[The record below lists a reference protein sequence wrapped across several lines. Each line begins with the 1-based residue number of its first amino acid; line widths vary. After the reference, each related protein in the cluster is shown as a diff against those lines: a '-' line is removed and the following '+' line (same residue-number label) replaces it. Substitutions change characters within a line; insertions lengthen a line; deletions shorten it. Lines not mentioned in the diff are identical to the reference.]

1 MTAPVSLFAGL
12 AQPAARAA
20 MGDAVGAGLTG
31 FDALLAMLTQ
41 ALDGTGD
48 KAAGEPSTEDA
59 ETSDAAAD
67 PSLAAWLARGGD
79 SALMAQT
86 LGGAGGEGGE
96 SPETCAVSVKSIV
109 GDLLGEEATTETPGA
124 TDSANDAAPE
134 TPWHRPT
141 PGPIGTRT
149 EADAA
154 AALARLRE
162 TVPAEALPAALADQ
176 AETAL
181 ATAQTATSETATLD
195 AGRQAAAAAA
205 VPTDPRPSASRKP
218 GAAASAAAE
227 LKSERQDATAEAA
240 KTAETPTAVEA
251 ADATADALSS
261 EPPPAELEVAPPPAR
276 NAERPE
282 TITQALIGRLD
293 ALSATAANMAAQ
305 VRGAPETVA
314 KLAAGILDKLE
325 GQSTR
330 FDLQLDPLGLGK
342 VDVSV
347 EIAAD
352 GRLTA
357 QLGFDSAQGLAE
369 LRGRAQELRQALEQA
384 GFSLG
389 DNGLSFD
396 FSGQQRRQDAE
407 TDTPASTSRA
417 FAQALGLEAEAD
429 AAPIRYQARRGLD
442 LLV

>member
-41 ALDGTGD
+41 ALDGTQEGATSEQD
-48 KAAGEPSTEDA
+48 AA
-59 ETSDAAAD
+59 TSDAEETAGD
-67 PSLAAWLARGGD
+67 PSLAGWLARVPEN
-79 SALMAQT
+79 AVLAQT
-86 LGGAGGEGGE
+86 LGAEADAEE

-109 GDLLGEEATTETPGA
+109 DGLLGEDEATQAPA
-124 TDSANDAAPE
+124 TTGQAAAE
-134 TPWHRPT
+134 TPWRGAT
-141 PGPIGTRT
+141 SATFAART
-149 EADAA
+149 QADAD

-162 TVPAEALPAALADQ
+162 AVPTETLPAAIADQ
-176 AETAL
+176 IETAATPTPV
-181 ATAQTATSETATLD
+181 ATAQAAAPEA
-195 AGRQAAAAAA
+195 ARQAAAAAA
-205 VPTDPRPSASRKP
+205 PTDPRPTDARK

-227 LKSERQDATAEAA
+227 LKTERQDAGLEAVQPVETAAAAEASE
-240 KTAETPTAVEA
+240 TATE
-251 ADATADALSS
+251 
-261 EPPPAELEVAPPPAR
+261 APPPEVPPTEVEVAAPAR
-276 NAERPE
+276 QAERPE

-293 ALSATAANMAAQ
+293 ALSANAAAVAAQ

-314 KLAAGILDKLE
+314 KLAAGILDRLE
-325 GQSTR
+325 GKTTR
-330 FDLQLDPLGLGK
+330 FDMQLDPHGLGK

-347 EIAAD
+347 EIASD

-357 QLGFDSAQGLAE
+357 QLGFDSALGLSE

-384 GFSLG
+384 GFSLAE
-389 DNGLSFD
+389 NSLSFD
-396 FSGQQRRQDAE
+396 FTGQQRRQ
-407 TDTPASTSRA
+407 TPEGESQPSTASGQA
-417 FAQALGLEAEAD
+417 FARALGLEAEAD